1 MRRLDKAYAAFFRRL
16 QGGEKPGYP
25 RFKVAGRY
33 DSMEFP
39 AYGDGL
45 RLQEKLRIQHV
56 GQVKVKQHR
65 GMEGAIKTVTLKRE
79 ADKWYA
85 IFSCDLGDVSI
96 ASSANPPVGID
107 VGIESFLTTSEVE
120 HEPNPAYLKAQKT
133 EGREEPQE
141 SGWCSACLARSG
153 EEFAGRTS
161 SPSSFEVVPSLRS
174 DCCGKPQHQ
183 GDVTEPQTQSCD
195 CRCRMGRLSGNPAMQ
210 G

>member
-56 GQVKVKQHR
+56 GQVKVKQYR
-65 GMEGAIKTVTLKRE
+65 GMEGAI
-79 ADKWYA
+79 
-85 IFSCDLGDVSI
+85 
-96 ASSANPPVGID
+96 
-107 VGIESFLTTSEVE
+107 
-120 HEPNPAYLKAQKT
+120 
-133 EGREEPQE
+133 
-141 SGWCSACLARSG
+141 RSR
-153 EEFAGRTS
+153 EEFAARTS

-183 GDVTEPQTQSCD
+183 GDVAEPQTQSSD
-195 CRCRMGRLSGNPAMQ
+195 CRCRLGRLSGNPAMQ